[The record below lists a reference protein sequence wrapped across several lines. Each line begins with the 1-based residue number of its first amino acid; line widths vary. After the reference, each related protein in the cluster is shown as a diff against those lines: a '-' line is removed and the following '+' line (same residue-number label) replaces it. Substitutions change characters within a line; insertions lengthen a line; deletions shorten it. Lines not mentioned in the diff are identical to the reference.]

1 MNETGTASDLRP
13 FKRPR
18 ARDWFW
24 RPWYAKLWW
33 SLILLSL
40 LVGWTLPRDVL
51 LAHEKAMWFVMVSV
65 LNPYLVIL
73 GLGFGYFRAAWNYK
87 YGSLIAPSDE
97 EVWESYSEWE
107 GRRHGNDPTDPT
119 DCSWHWHPANPM
131 SFHQR
136 QLRMERM
143 FGKR

>member
-1 MNETGTASDLRP
+1 
-13 FKRPR
+13 
-18 ARDWFW
+18 
-24 RPWYAKLWW
+24 
-33 SLILLSL
+33 
-40 LVGWTLPRDVL
+40 
-51 LAHEKAMWFVMVSV
+51 MWIIMVSV

-73 GLGFGYFRAAWNYK
+73 GLGFGYFRAAWEYK
-87 YGSLIAPSDE
+87 SGPSIAPSDE
-97 EVWESYSEWE
+97 EVWESYSEL
-107 GRRHGNDPTDPT
+107 GLRHGNDPTDPA